1 MQTIVQTD
9 MTTTLELGDTTACFT
24 LADIIQT
31 ACDWHGI
38 TISELRGPL
47 RTKRMNHI
55 RQIVIS
61 KATKLGYTHEEI
73 GQAINRTRST
83 VSHLARNAK

>member
-24 LADIIQT
+24 LTDVVQT

-38 TISELRGPL
+38 TIDELRGPL
-47 RTKRMNHI
+47 RTKRMNRI
-55 RQIVIS
+55 RQVIIS
-61 KATKLGYTHEEI
+61 KATDLGYTHAEI
-73 GQAINRTRST
+73 GESINRTRST
-83 VSHLARNAK
+83 VSHLARGDK

>member
-24 LADIIQT
+24 LTDIVQT
-31 ACDWHGI
+31 VCDWHGI
-38 TISELRGPL
+38 TISQLRGPL
-47 RTKRMNHI
+47 RTKRMNRI
-55 RQIVIS
+55 RQIIIS
-61 KATKLGYTHEEI
+61 KAVDAGYTHEEI

-83 VSHLARNAK
+83 VSHLARVAQ